1 MGIQLSKY
9 IDPLIEKVVVSGPR
23 ILFLIILFVALYY
36 IIKFILKKSKDI
48 IKEKIEK
55 KSKFPDESIKRIETL
70 FSIFSK
76 IVYIL
81 LVGIAFTIILGA
93 LGINIAPILT
103 AAGIFGLAVSFG
115 AQNLVRDIISG
126 VFILVENQVR
136 KGDVAIVNGVG
147 GFVESI
153 NLRTIVLRDFSG
165 IVHIFPNGVINTLS
179 NMTKDWSAMVFDI
192 GVAYKEDPDKVI
204 TVIKDVAEE
213 LRNDEMYKDFFIEPM
228 QIFGVDNFDD
238 SAVVIK
244 ARLKTIPGKQWDLGR
259 EFRKRLKKAFDDNG
273 IEIPFPHR
281 SVYFG
286 EASKPI
292 QVSVTNKS

>member
-23 ILFLIILFVALYY
+23 ILFLIILFIVLYY

-70 FSIFSK
+70 FSISSK

-147 GFVESI
+147 GLVESI

-204 TVIKDVAEE
+204 SVIKETAEE
-213 LRNDEMYKDFFIEPM
+213 LRNDEMFKNFFIEPM

-259 EFRKRLKKAFDDNG
+259 EFRKRLKKAFDENG

-292 QVSVTNKS
+292 QVSITNKS

>member
-36 IIKFILKKSKDI
+36 IIKFILKKSKNI
-48 IKEKIEK
+48 IKERIEK